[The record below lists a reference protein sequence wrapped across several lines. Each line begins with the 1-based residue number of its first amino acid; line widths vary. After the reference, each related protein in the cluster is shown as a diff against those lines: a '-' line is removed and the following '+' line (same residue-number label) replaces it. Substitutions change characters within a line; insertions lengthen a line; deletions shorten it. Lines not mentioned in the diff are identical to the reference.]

1 MSWLLLGV
9 IASGFAIGYLVVN
22 AFLSPPRAA
31 PREDPQPGDRTA
43 PPRHWTEVLGVP
55 ASADAT
61 QLSAAYRR
69 AIEQHRPDQ
78 AEALAPEQQ
87 AIARQRTAEIEA
99 AYLEAMRGLGR

>member
-1 MSWLLLGV
+1 MSWLLFGV

-22 AFLSPPRAA
+22 AFLSPPRAGPPPRGEDA
-31 PREDPQPGDRTA
+31 PA
-43 PPRHWTEVLGVP
+43 RHWTEVLGVP
-55 ASADAT
+55 AGADAS

-69 AIEQHRPDQ
+69 AIEQYRPDK
-78 AEALAPEQQ
+78 ADALAPELQ